1 VEDFSGYT
9 LYTIAGAGKQTYTV
23 LDQQS
28 QGEDFNGNPYFWSAV
43 FQAPNAVLTIG
54 SHQTYSFPATFSGM
68 MTEVYS
74 DPNSGNPVLDGS
86 SSSYSFQIKNTT
98 TANNTGQTPF
108 DLENALVKSLTQQ
121 GYKVM
126 IY

>member
-1 VEDFSGYT
+1 
-9 LYTIAGAGKQTYTV
+9 
-23 LDQQS
+23 
-28 QGEDFNGNPYFWSAV
+28 
-43 FQAPNAVLTIG
+43 
-54 SHQTYSFPATFSGM
+54 M